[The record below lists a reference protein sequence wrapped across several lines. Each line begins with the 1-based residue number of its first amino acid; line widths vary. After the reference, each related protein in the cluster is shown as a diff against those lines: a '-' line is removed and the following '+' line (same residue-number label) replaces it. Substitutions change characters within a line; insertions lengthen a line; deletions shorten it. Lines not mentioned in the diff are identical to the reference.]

1 MQKKIVRSDCC
12 HACSKGLDLCQI
24 MNAFNL
30 PLLWICTSLLLVSI
44 CRESFGQIKQP
55 VSWQAEA
62 SVQSEDEA
70 ILTFTALIDEPW
82 HLYSVNMQEGGP
94 MPTRF
99 RFSESSDYTLLGSI
113 KEVYKPVESFD
124 PTFLMPVAWFESKA
138 VFTQHIKLKAPAITI
153 NATVEFMV
161 CTDEECLLPETKTF
175 QIQVFKK
182 SKHDQ
187 KTGSINHGKQIPM
200 SHTGK
205 PSKKEFEA
213 PAVAIEEHKD
223 LMEQVHAS
231 VFNDDSQDLASNQPV
246 NKPNGSENSQSQSS
260 AGNSLWTLF
269 IAGFLGGIA
278 ALLMP
283 CIFPLIP
290 LTVGL
295 FAKQK
300 KTNRIR
306 QSVIFGLSVI
316 SIYVGVGLLITW
328 IFGSNALNDLA
339 TNGIVNMA
347 LFLML
352 LVFGASLMGAF
363 EINLPSSWI
372 NIVDAQADKA
382 GHLRIFFM
390 AASLALVSFSCTGPI
405 VGTLLV
411 EATTTGKF
419 HGPAIGMLGFAI
431 ALAMPF
437 ILFSF
442 FPAFLQ
448 KLPKSGTWMNTL
460 KVSLGFLEL
469 ALCLKFLSNVDL
481 AYHWNWLNRDVFLV
495 LWITIFAC
503 MGLFLLGKIK
513 LPSDH
518 TDRSVPVLQV
528 LLAIPILAF
537 TLYMIPGLWGAPLNA
552 IAAFLPPAH
561 TQDFNLAAQT
571 SLVAK
576 PNDYP
581 NQLVR
586 QNRRYADLFHAPPG
600 LDVFFDYQEGL
611 AYARRMDKPV
621 LVDFTGHA
629 CVNCRKME
637 TTVWTKTEVHTL
649 LRDWFVVIQLYVDDK
664 TELPPH
670 EQYLSQTSSRNIQTI
685 GQKWSELQALRFN
698 SNAQPLYVL
707 LNQKEELL
715 VPPKGADYHSD
726 SFKQYLD
733 EGIRNYYTTTN

>member
-1 MQKKIVRSDCC
+1 MAAKTWP
-12 HACSKGLDLCQI
+12 CQI

-30 PLLWICTSLLLVSI
+30 SLLWIYTGLLLVCDSI
-44 CRESFGQIKQP
+44 ESFGQIKQP

-62 SVQSEDEA
+62 TVQSEEELL
-70 ILTFTALIDEPW
+70 LTFTALIDEPW

-99 RFSESSDYTLLGSI
+99 RFSESPDYILLGNL
-113 KEVYKPVESFD
+113 KEMYKPVESFD
-124 PTFLMPVAWFESKA
+124 PTFLMPVAWFEKKA
-138 VFTQHIKLKAPAITI
+138 VFTQRIKLKASAATI

-175 QIQVFKK
+175 QIQVSRK

-187 KTGSINHGKQIPM
+187 KTGSINHGTQISLP
-200 SHTGK
+200 HAGK
-205 PSKKEFEA
+205 PNKKVIEA
-213 PAVAIEEHKD
+213 SAVAISDRKEGT
-223 LMEQVHAS
+223 EQVHAS
-231 VFNDDSQDLASNQPV
+231 VSHDDSQDPARQPV
-246 NKPNGSENSQSQSS
+246 NNLSGSEISKAPS
-260 AGNSLWTLF
+260 ADHNFLWTLF
-269 IAGFLGGIA
+269 IAGFLGGLA

-295 FAKQK
+295 FAKQE

-306 QSVIFGLSVI
+306 QSAIFGLSVI
-316 SIYVGVGLLITW
+316 CIYVGVGLLITW
-328 IFGSNALNDLA
+328 IFGSNALNDIA
-339 TNGIVNMA
+339 TSGVVNFI
-347 LFLML
+347 LFLLL

-372 NIVDAQADKA
+372 NKVDAQADKA

-411 EATTTGKF
+411 EATTTGNY

-437 ILFSF
+437 MLFSL
-442 FPAFLQ
+442 FPAYLR

-481 AYHWNWLNRDVFLV
+481 VYHWNWLSRDVFLV
-495 LWITIFAC
+495 LWIAIFAC

-513 LPSDH
+513 LPSDQS
-518 TDRSVPVLQV
+518 DRSVPVLQV
-528 LLAIPILAF
+528 LLAMPILAF
-537 TLYMIPGLWGAPLNA
+537 TLYMIPGLWGAPLNT

-561 TQDFNLAAQT
+561 TQDFNLTEQT
-571 SLVAK
+571 FLITKRS
-576 PNDYP
+576 DHP

-621 LVDFTGHA
+621 LIDFTGHA

-637 TTVWTKTEVHTL
+637 TTVWTKPEVHAL
-649 LRDWFVVIQLYVDDK
+649 LRDWLVVIQLYVDDK
-664 TELPPH
+664 TELPQH
-670 EQYLSQTSSRNIQTI
+670 EQYISQTNGRKIQTI
-685 GQKWSELQALRFN
+685 GQKWSELQALQFN

-715 VPPKGADYHSD
+715 VPPKGADYDAH

-733 EGIRNYYTTTN
+733 EGIRNYYSTTN

>member
-1 MQKKIVRSDCC
+1 
-12 HACSKGLDLCQI
+12 

-30 PLLWICTSLLLVSI
+30 PLLWICTGLLLVGI
-44 CRESFGQIKQP
+44 WEESCGQIKQP
-55 VSWQAEA
+55 VSWQAET
-62 SVQSEDEA
+62 SVQSDDEA

-82 HLYSVNMQEGGP
+82 HLYSVNMKEGGP

-99 RFSESSDYTLLGSI
+99 GFSKSPDYTLLGSI

-124 PTFLMPVAWFESKA
+124 PTFLMPVAWFEKKA
-138 VFTQHIKLKAPAITI
+138 VFTQHIKLNVPTVTI

-175 QIQVFKK
+175 QIQVYKK
-182 SKHDQ
+182 SKREQ
-187 KTGSINHGKQIPM
+187 KTGSIDHGKKISLPHSGQ
-200 SHTGK
+200 
-205 PSKKEFEA
+205 PSKKEIET
-213 PAVAIEEHKD
+213 PAVAIKESIAP
-223 LMEQVHAS
+223 MEQRQTS
-231 VFNDDSQDLASNQPV
+231 VSHDDSQDLASNQPV
-246 NKPNGSENSQSQSS
+246 DKPSGSENSQSSD
-260 AGNSLWTLF
+260 GNSLWTLF
-269 IAGFLGGIA
+269 IAGFLGGLA

-295 FAKQK
+295 FAKQE
-300 KTNRIR
+300 KTNRIK
-306 QSVIFGLSVI
+306 QSIIFGLSVI
-316 SIYVGVGLLITW
+316 SIYVGVGLVITW
-328 IFGSNALNDLA
+328 VFGSSALNALA

-372 NIVDAQADKA
+372 NKVDAQADKA

-411 EATTTGKF
+411 EATTTRNY

-431 ALAMPF
+431 ALALPF
-437 ILFSF
+437 ILFSLV
-442 FPAFLQ
+442 PDFLQ
-448 KLPKSGTWMNTL
+448 KLPKAGAWMNTL

-481 AYHWNWLNRDVFLV
+481 AYHWNLVNRDVFLV

-503 MGLFLLGKIK
+503 LGLFLLGKIK
-513 LPSDH
+513 LSSDRS
-518 TDRSVPVLQV
+518 DRSVPVLQL

-537 TLYMIPGLWGAPLNA
+537 TLYMIPGLWGAPLKA
-552 IAAFLPPAH
+552 IAAFLPPSH
-561 TQDFNLAAQT
+561 TQDFNLAAPT
-571 SLVAK
+571 SLVTTR
-576 PNDYP
+576 NDLP
-581 NQLVR
+581 NQMVG
-586 QNRRYADLFHAPPG
+586 QSRRYADLFHAPSG

-611 AYARRMDKPV
+611 AYARRKDKPV
-621 LVDFTGHA
+621 LIDFTGHA

-637 TTVWTKTEVHTL
+637 TTVWADTEVHTL
-649 LRDWFVVIQLYVDDK
+649 LRDSFVVIQLYVDDK
-664 TELPPH
+664 TELPVH
-670 EQYLSQTSSRNIQTI
+670 DQYFSQTSSRKIKTI
-685 GQKWSELQALRFN
+685 GQKWSELQASRFN

-715 VPPKGADYHSD
+715 MPPKGADYDAH

-733 EGIRNYYTTTN
+733 EGIRNFYATTN

>member
-1 MQKKIVRSDCC
+1 MTAKTWP
-12 HACSKGLDLCQI
+12 CQI

-30 PLLWICTSLLLVSI
+30 TFFCICTGLLFVCNSI
-44 CRESFGQIKQP
+44 ESFGQIKQP

-62 SVQSEDEA
+62 SIQSGEEA
-70 ILTFTALIDEPW
+70 LLTFTAFIDEPW

-99 RFSESSDYTLLGSI
+99 RFSESADYSLEGNI

-124 PTFLMPVAWFESKA
+124 PTFLMPVAWFEKKA
-138 VFTQHIKLKAPAITI
+138 VFTQRIKLKAPAATI

-182 SKHDQ
+182 SERNQ
-187 KTGSINHGKQIPM
+187 KTGSIDHGTQISLP
-200 SHTGK
+200 HAGK
-205 PSKKEFEA
+205 PNKKEIEA
-213 PAVAIEEHKD
+213 PAVAIADRKERI
-223 LMEQVHAS
+223 EQVHAS
-231 VFNDDSQDLASNQPV
+231 VSHDDSQDPTSQPV
-246 NKPNGSENSQSQSS
+246 NRSNGSEISQSQSS
-260 AGNSLWTLF
+260 DHNSLWTLF
-269 IAGFLGGIA
+269 IAGFLGGMA

-295 FAKQK
+295 FAKQQ

-372 NIVDAQADKA
+372 NKVDAQADKA

-411 EATTTGKF
+411 EATTTGNY

-431 ALAMPF
+431 ALALPF
-437 ILFSF
+437 MLFSL
-442 FPAFLQ
+442 FPAYLR

-481 AYHWNWLNRDVFLV
+481 AYHWNWLSRDVFLV
-495 LWITIFAC
+495 LWISIFAC

-513 LPSDH
+513 LPSDR

-528 LLAIPILAF
+528 LLAMPILAF
-537 TLYMIPGLWGAPLNA
+537 TLYMIPGLWGAPLKT
-552 IAAFLPPAH
+552 ISAFLPPAH
-561 TQDFNLAAQT
+561 TQDFNLTAQT

-576 PNDYP
+576 QNDLPNH
-581 NQLVR
+581 LVR
-586 QNRRYADLFHAPPG
+586 QSRRYAHLFHAPPG

-637 TTVWTKTEVHTL
+637 TNVWTKAEIHAL

-664 TELPPH
+664 TELPLH
-670 EQYLSQTSSRNIQTI
+670 EQYTSQASGRKIQTI
-685 GQKWSELQALRFN
+685 GQKWSELQALQFN

-715 VPPKGADYHSD
+715 VPPKGADYNAD

-733 EGIRNYYTTTN
+733 EGIRNFYPTTN